1 MLAPELF
8 AQRKWFLVTTG
19 KLTAGKKKQLAQ
31 WRNVVASLEVIT
43 L

>member
-1 MLAPELF
+1 
-8 AQRKWFLVTTG
+8 
-19 KLTAGKKKQLAQ
+19 LTAGQKKQLAQ

>member
-1 MLAPELF
+1 
-8 AQRKWFLVTTG
+8 G
-19 KLTAGKKKQLAQ
+19 KLTAGQKKQLAQ

>member
-1 MLAPELF
+1 
-8 AQRKWFLVTTG
+8 Q
-19 KLTAGKKKQLAQ
+19 KKQLAQ

>member
-1 MLAPELF
+1 M
-8 AQRKWFLVTTG
+8 TTG
-19 KLTAGKKKQLAQ
+19 KLTAGQKKQLAQ

>member
-1 MLAPELF
+1 G
-8 AQRKWFLVTTG
+8 Q
-19 KLTAGKKKQLAQ
+19 KKQLAQ